1 MMMNVKRSKRNEERE
16 REVAKRS
23 NLISK
28 ARRGDAKAAAEL
40 KNNHGITRV
49 WTKEEIEAY
58 EQG

>member
-23 NLISK
+23 KLISK
-28 ARRGDAKAAAEL
+28 ASRGDDKAFAEL
-40 KNNHGITRV
+40 KKNHGITKV

-58 EQG
+58 EQE

>member
-1 MMMNVKRSKRNEERE
+1 MMMNVRRSKRNEEKE

-28 ARRGDAKAAAEL
+28 AQRGDAKAVAEL
-40 KNNHGITRV
+40 KNNHGITKV

-58 EQG
+58 EQA